1 MSSSNCSKLLSS
13 SNRFL
18 IVTQLWINSLIVN
31 KSKNFKGI
39 ITEEINLGTVMKLV
53 YIKTIPGGSYGGNT
67 VRWHLYISKFEYVS
81 LLWLHFTVKK
91 SNNLLILGKSAWTSF
106 AQLKPINFRAA
117 RVANLEHAGSN
128 RCFLALSFRQH
139 SINHNGLLVLWV
151 ARINFKFK
159 TFHIQW
165 SLLWLL
171 FSFDSLT
178 APFRQPED
186 RDMGHKYGNSRSKRI
201 KIQD

>member
-1 MSSSNCSKLLSS
+1 MPAVASTTLFIEISIFLSNRAQSLKLL
-13 SNRFL
+13 
-18 IVTQLWINSLIVN
+18 
-31 KSKNFKGI
+31 
-39 ITEEINLGTVMKLV
+39 
-53 YIKTIPGGSYGGNT
+53 
-67 VRWHLYISKFEYVS
+67 HLSWLSTALS

-117 RVANLEHAGSN
+117 RVANLEHSGSN

-165 SLLWLL
+165 SLLRLL